1 MTLLLELAQN
11 AAVLLIGYSI
21 FAVVPITLV
30 NFSQSYYHTF
40 HLERVMGI
48 VLLLALAGIQ
58 LIHFVYLQYD
68 LYLIHGMLYYCLLY
82 IIAPTFYLLSKPL
95 LFAEHHSGWRW
106 GFHFLPLLVI
116 SFLPQ
121 YFVVPLSFLVGAGY
135 LLWLVRS
142 VYALRAQRNRFK
154 LELWVLGGVFLIAV
168 GVALLGLGVF
178 ALTEAW
184 FITLYSTAIGCAFL
198 LVNIVLAKSP
208 QLTTDIIDVARETY
222 AVSTLS
228 QVNCDEKL
236 EELNNLMEH
245 DRVYQWAELDLAM
258 LAEKVELSGH
268 QLSELININLGKSFS
283 RYIREYRVNEA
294 KSLLVTKPSQSV
306 LSIGMTV
313 GFTAQSNFYA
323 AFREIVGMTPGQYRK
338 LKRSK

>member
-1 MTLLLELAQN
+1 MTLLLELIQN
-11 AAVLLIGYSI
+11 VAVLLIGYSI

-30 NFSQSYYHTF
+30 NFSQSYYQTY

-68 LYLIHGMLYYCLLY
+68 LPLNHGMLYYCLLY
-82 IIAPTFYLLSKPL
+82 IIAPTFYLLSKPV
-95 LFAEHHSGWRW
+95 LFAEHHLGWRW

-121 YFVVPLSFLVGAGY
+121 YFIVPLSFLVGAGY

-154 LELWVLGGVFLIAV
+154 LELWILGGVFLIAV

-184 FITLYSTAIGCAFL
+184 FITLYSAAIGCAFL

-208 QLTTDIIDVARETY
+208 QLTTEIIDVARETY

-228 QVNCDEKL
+228 QINCDEKL
-236 EELNNLMEH
+236 IELNDLMEH
-245 DRVYQWAELDLAM
+245 DRAYQWPELDLSM

-268 QLSELININLGKSFS
+268 QLSELINIYLGKSFS
-283 RYIREYRVNEA
+283 RYVREYRVNEA
-294 KSLLVTKPSQSV
+294 KSLLISKPSQSV
-306 LSIGMTV
+306 LSIGLSV